1 MNFTPQQKAW
11 ILLIALIVSAGGGV
25 FLTSY
30 LGGAKLWL
38 SVVSGLITAS
48 SSVYHALSK
57 PPGVDDSKP
66 NA

>member
-11 ILLIALIVSAGGGV
+11 ILLIALIFSAGGGV

-48 SSVYHALSK
+48 SSVYHALNK
-57 PPGVDDSKP
+57 PPSTDDSKP